1 MILTS
6 SVLLPVMAAEL
17 GQASQPLRQL
27 LWRVIIETVF
37 EELAV
42 NLVTDFPWQLIR
54 GAEANSERIV

>member
-1 MILTS
+1 
-6 SVLLPVMAAEL
+6 MAAEL